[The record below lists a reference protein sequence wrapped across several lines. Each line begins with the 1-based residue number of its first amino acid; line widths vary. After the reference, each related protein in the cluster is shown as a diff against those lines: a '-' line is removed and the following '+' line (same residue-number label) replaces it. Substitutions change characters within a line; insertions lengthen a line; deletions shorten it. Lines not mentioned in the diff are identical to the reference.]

1 MTEQDLRRLAERVAD
16 ALAQQGVFVED
27 DTIDGLAATL
37 RAFVVTAG
45 LAGPPMSSPF
55 RRRIPRLP
63 GGRA

>member
-16 ALAQQGVFVED
+16 ALAQHGVFVED

-45 LAGPPMSSPF
+45 LAGLEQA
-55 RRRIPRLP
+55 RR
-63 GGRA
+63 